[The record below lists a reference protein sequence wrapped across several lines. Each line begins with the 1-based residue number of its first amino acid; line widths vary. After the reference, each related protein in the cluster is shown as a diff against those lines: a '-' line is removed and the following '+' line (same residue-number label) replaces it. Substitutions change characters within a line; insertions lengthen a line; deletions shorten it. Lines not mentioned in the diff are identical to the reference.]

1 MILSAGTLAQT
12 SFAAVA
18 VGLPAIAP
26 ALRSHYDLSLGQ
38 TGVVLGA
45 VSLGMLPT
53 LLAWGLL
60 ADRIPQIVRLGV
72 GVRVRAEVPAD
83 PVAEALVS
91 EPLLEHA

>member
-1 MILSAGTLAQT
+1 MRRYRWVILSAGTLAQT

-53 LLAWGLL
+53 LLA
-60 ADRIPQIVRLGV
+60 
-72 GVRVRAEVPAD
+72 
-83 PVAEALVS
+83 
-91 EPLLEHA
+91 